1 MRAII
6 GSILLS
12 SKVSQPTDKPF
23 EIYDSRLPGFT
34 LRVQPSGI
42 RSYYARFGR
51 NRRVAVGKVGAVS
64 PEEARGRCQKVLG
77 NVAHGRHLL
86 HGLGGTDGMTL
97 GMFIA
102 DAYTTWV
109 KASRPCTAA
118 DTLEKLYRHFR
129 TWYPEPLTAIT
140 VERVEAWKSRRL
152 NTGRSPATV
161 LRDLFTLS
169 SVLRHAVNAGEL
181 TENPVRRVAKPRIDR
196 RGKVRFLD
204 QAEESRLRD
213 TLAQRDLEMQ
223 DRRTVANNRRQTRH
237 ERVLAPLMHFG
248 DHLTPAI
255 LLSMNTGLRRGEVLK
270 LHWSSIDFN
279 RQLLTVEGRNAKNRQ
294 TRHVPLNEEA
304 SSVLRRW
311 REQSGTG
318 VNVFGVATGFQSAW
332 EKVLKRACIRHF
344 RWHDLRHH
352 FASRLVQQGTPLN
365 TVRDLLGHS
374 SVGMSL
380 RYAHLTPDQRREAVA
395 KLNERSASCAFDA
408 LTVGTLPAPATPTNP
423 DTLITAHPS
432 CSRGPAACSSVP
444 PREPRRVPIHCAL
457 WRALISA
464 GENP

>member
-1 MRAII
+1 
-6 GSILLS
+6 
-12 SKVSQPTDKPF
+12 
-23 EIYDSRLPGFT
+23 
-34 LRVQPSGI
+34 
-42 RSYYARFGR
+42 
-51 NRRVAVGKVGAVS
+51 
-64 PEEARGRCQKVLG
+64 
-77 NVAHGRHLL
+77 
-86 HGLGGTDGMTL
+86 MTL
-97 GMFIA
+97 GMFVA
-102 DAYTTWV
+102 NAYTTWV
-109 KASRPCTAA
+109 KASRPRTAV

-152 NTGRSPATV
+152 NAGRSAATV

-181 TENPVRRVAKPRIDR
+181 TENPVRRVAKPRVDR

-213 TLAQRDLEMQ
+213 ALKERDLEMQ
-223 DRRTVANNRRQTRH
+223 NRRTVANNRRQTRH
-237 ERVLAPLMHFG
+237 KRVLPPLKHFG

-255 LLSMNTGLRRGEVLK
+255 LLSMNTGLRRGEALK
-270 LHWSSIDFN
+270 LRWGSVDFN
-279 RQLLTVEGRNAKNRQ
+279 RQLLTVEGRNAKNHQ

-304 SSVLRRW
+304 LSVLRRW

-318 VNVFGVATGFQSAW
+318 MNVFGIATGFRTAW

-380 RYAHLTPDQRREAVA
+380 RYAHLAPDQRREAVA
-395 KLNERSASCAFDA
+395 KLNEQPLLSLSMHLQWEHF
-408 LTVGTLPAPATPTNP
+408 PHPPHPPTPT
-423 DTLITAHPS
+423 L
-432 CSRGPAACSSVP
+432 
-444 PREPRRVPIHCAL
+444 
-457 WRALISA
+457 
-464 GENP
+464 